1 MTVDDIDTTSL
12 EESASGADLSSTVD
26 VPEKD
31 SFDDFYL
38 SDEVLESLEAIG
50 YETPT
55 SCQREAIPLIL
66 AGIDLIVQSQTGTGK
81 TAACAIPVV
90 EMLDPN
96 PGRVEVVVLAPT
108 RELAKQVCREFE
120 DIGKHKGLNAT
131 AIYGGTSYEKQ
142 YKALKTAQIV
152 AATPG
157 RLLDLLKK
165 GKISFDDVQFFAL
178 DEADEMLSMGFR
190 EEVENIVDFLPEER
204 QSLLFSATVN
214 EAIKSLAGNILFYP
228 EYISLSSDS
237 VAAQTVR
244 HEIFRVDGRRR
255 VRDLVRILE
264 YEAPEN
270 AIVFANTRQ
279 QTFELTEALSEY
291 GYDARV
297 LNGDLPQ
304 KEREK
309 TLGALREGELDFLIA
324 TDVAARGIDIS
335 DLECVINYELPN
347 DVEVYVHRTGRT
359 GRIGKQGRALSL
371 VAPAEL
377 PIYMQLRKLYDI
389 EFHERELPTSDE
401 LLTSQER
408 EALKQLPERLDEI
421 DHLPWGAKLGMAE
434 VLLNN
439 GDEELGFDRKML
451 VARLLG
457 LAETVLRRDDVR
469 DALTALPDALRKE
482 GEGTK
487 PSKPKRTPEADSP
500 KKSRSKETTQPEET
514 RSEPSDEG
522 SESTEADGSTVST
535 DDDGRKSSRGS
546 SGETSHRRKRRK
558 SSSDTADSP
567 QKSEPASTSDTQD
580 QSSDSGHRRRR
591 RRNDD
596 HRNAQ
601 ADQASASSEQQQ
613 AQHDDQ
619 GGQDDEGSVSAN
631 VGDVEMSKM
640 YMDVGRDYFDDANAL
655 REMLCYMSGMSEE
668 DFGNITVKS
677 RYSFIE
683 VREDFF
689 YDVINALNN
698 QDYEDTTLTAE
709 PARS

>member
-12 EESASGADLSSTVD
+12 EESSSGADLSSTVD

-38 SDEVLESLEAIG
+38 SDEVLQSLDAIG
-50 YETPT
+50 YDTPT

-120 DIGKHKGLNAT
+120 DIGEHKGLNAT

-165 GKISFDDVQFFAL
+165 GKISFEHVRFFAL

-264 YEAPEN
+264 YETPEN
-270 AIVFANTRQ
+270 AIIFANTRQ
-279 QTFELTEALSEY
+279 QTFELTEALGEY

-335 DLECVINYELPN
+335 DLECVINFELPN

-389 EFHERELPTSDE
+389 EFHERELPTADE

-408 EALKQLPERLDEI
+408 KALKELPDRLDEL

-434 VLLNN
+434 VLLETD
-439 GDEELGFDRKML
+439 DEDLGSDRKML
-451 VARLLG
+451 LARLLG
-457 LAETVLRRDDVR
+457 LAETVLQRDDVR
-469 DALTALPDALRKE
+469 DALTSLPDALRDDGRRTSE
-482 GEGTK
+482 PEQTR
-487 PSKPKRTPEADSP
+487 RTPESDTPAESQSEEP
-500 KKSRSKETTQPEET
+500 RKKE
-514 RSEPSDEG
+514 EPSEEPSSDE
-522 SESTEADGSTVST
+522 S
-535 DDDGRKSSRGS
+535 GRKKSRGS
-546 SGETSHRRKRRK
+546 SDDSSHRRRRRT
-558 SSSDTADSP
+558 SSDSADTP
-567 QKSEPASTSDTQD
+567 QTSEPESTPDSVDA
-580 QSSDSGHRRRR
+580 SSDSGHRRRR
-591 RRNDD
+591 RRGDNQQEEQRQTSQDEP
-596 HRNAQ
+596 
-601 ADQASASSEQQQ
+601 ASQQQ
-613 AQHDDQ
+613 Q
-619 GGQDDEGSVSAN
+619 QDNGEVSADI
-631 VGDVEMSKM
+631 GDVEMSKM
-640 YMDVGRDYFDDANAL
+640 YMDVGRDYFDDANEL

-668 DFGNITVKS
+668 DFGDITVKS

>member
-12 EESASGADLSSTVD
+12 EESSSGADLSSTVD

-38 SDEVLESLEAIG
+38 SAEVLQSLDAIG
-50 YETPT
+50 YDTPT

-120 DIGKHKGLNAT
+120 DIGEHKGLNAT

-165 GKISFDDVQFFAL
+165 GKISFEHVRFFAL

-270 AIVFANTRQ
+270 AIIFANTRQ
-279 QTFELTEALSEY
+279 QTFELTEALGEY

-309 TLGALREGELDFLIA
+309 TLSALREGELDFLIA

-389 EFHERELPTSDE
+389 EFHERELPTADE

-408 EALKQLPERLDEI
+408 KALKELPDRLDEL

-434 VLLNN
+434 VLLETD
-439 GDEELGFDRKML
+439 DEDLGSDRKML
-451 VARLLG
+451 LARLLG
-457 LAETVLRRDDVR
+457 LAETVLQRDDVR
-469 DALTALPDALRKE
+469 DALTALPDALRGDGGRTSE
-482 GEGTK
+482 PQQTQ
-487 PSKPKRTPEADSP
+487 RTPEADTPAESQTDEP
-500 KKSRSKETTQPEET
+500 QTQKTEEPAEE
-514 RSEPSDEG
+514 SSSDD
-522 SESTEADGSTVST
+522 S
-535 DDDGRKSSRGS
+535 GRKKSRGS
-546 SGETSHRRKRRK
+546 SDDSSHKRRRRT
-558 SSSDTADSP
+558 SSDSADTP
-567 QKSEPASTSDTQD
+567 QKSEPESTTDSGDS
-580 QSSDSGHRRRR
+580 SSDSGHRRRR
-591 RRNDD
+591 RRGDD
-596 HRNAQ
+596 HQEAQ
-601 ADQASASSEQQQ
+601 QAQGQAASQQEQQQ
-613 AQHDDQ
+613 TS
-619 GGQDDEGSVSAN
+619 QDEPAPQQQQQDSGEVSADI
-631 VGDVEMSKM
+631 GDVEMSKM
-640 YMDVGRDYFDDANAL
+640 YMDVGRDYFDDANEL

-668 DFGNITVKS
+668 DFGDITVKS